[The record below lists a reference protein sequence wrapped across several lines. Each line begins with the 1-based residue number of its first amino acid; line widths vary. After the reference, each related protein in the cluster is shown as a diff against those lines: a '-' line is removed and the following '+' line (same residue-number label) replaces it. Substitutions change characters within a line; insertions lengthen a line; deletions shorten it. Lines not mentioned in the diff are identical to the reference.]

1 MLSLKEIMS
10 FFEGRFS
17 LFGVHP
23 LFCYFGGSLANNSY
37 IAGSSDIDVIV
48 VVENKPNIFFKGEV
62 RGEKYSFIFDSLD
75 EYLRQE
81 SMAKYSTS
89 RLYGY
94 LNFSFLSEKEI
105 IFFNETIEAP
115 GIVNNAHLNGEKA
128 AVELFSRIKEPYV
141 LQKELYHLGS
151 AFNLLFGSVFSN
163 NELKEVK
170 NGNYSRFLEKIKE
183 LRKEKN
189 I

>member
-17 LFGVHP
+17 LFGVYP
-23 LFCYFGGSLANNSY
+23 LFCYFGGSLANDSY
-37 IAGSSDIDVIV
+37 IAGSSDMDVIV

-62 RGEKYSFIFDSLD
+62 RGERYSFIFDSLD

-81 SMAKYSTS
+81 NMAKYSTS

-105 IFFNETIEAP
+105 IFFDEMIEAP

-128 AVELFSRIKEPYV
+128 AVELFSRIKE
-141 LQKELYHLGS
+141 LKGNTIQKAIPDNQYDNNIAFYNPMYHDNS
-151 AFNLLFGSVFSN
+151 KQQLLVN
-163 NELKEVK
+163 PMYHE
-170 NGNYSRFLEKIKE
+170 Y
-183 LRKEKN
+183 
-189 I
+189 

>member
-10 FFEGRFS
+10 FFGGRFS

-37 IAGSSDIDVIV
+37 IVGSSDIDVIA

-81 SMAKYSTS
+81 NMAKYSTS

-94 LNFSFLSEKEI
+94 LNF
-105 IFFNETIEAP
+105 
-115 GIVNNAHLNGEKA
+115 
-128 AVELFSRIKEPYV
+128 
-141 LQKELYHLGS
+141 
-151 AFNLLFGSVFSN
+151 
-163 NELKEVK
+163 
-170 NGNYSRFLEKIKE
+170 
-183 LRKEKN
+183 
-189 I
+189 

>member
-1 MLSLKEIMS
+1 MLSLKEIMP

-17 LFGVHP
+17 LFGIRP
-23 LFCYFGGSLANNSY
+23 LFCYFGGSLANGTY
-37 IAGSSDIDVIV
+37 AEGSSDIDVVV
-48 VVENKPNIFFKGEV
+48 VVENKPNIVLKGEV

-81 SMAKYSTS
+81 SMAKYSAS

-94 LNFSFLSEKEI
+94 LNFSFLPEKEI
-105 IFFNETIEAP
+105 VFFDE
-115 GIVNNAHLNGEKA
+115 GIGAQGVVDNARPNGEMA
-128 AVELFSRIKEPYV
+128 AVELLSRVKEPYL

-151 AFNLLFGSVFSN
+151 ALNLLFGNVFSN
-163 NELKEVK
+163 GELKEAK
-170 NGNYSRFLEKIKE
+170 SGNYSRFLEKIKE
-183 LRKEKN
+183 FRREKS

>member
-1 MLSLKEIMS
+1 MLSLKEVMS

-37 IAGSSDIDVIV
+37 VVGNSDIDVVV

-105 IFFNETIEAP
+105 IFFDEMIEAP
-115 GIVNNAHLNGEKA
+115 DIVNNAHLNGEKA
-128 AVELFSRIKEPYV
+128 AVELFNRIKEPYV